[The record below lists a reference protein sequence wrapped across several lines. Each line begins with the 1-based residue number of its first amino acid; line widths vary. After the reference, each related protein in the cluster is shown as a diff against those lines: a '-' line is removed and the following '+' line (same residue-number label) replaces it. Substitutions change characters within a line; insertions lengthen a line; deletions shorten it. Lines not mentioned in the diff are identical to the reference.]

1 MSDQNIEP
9 INRSG
14 CQLSLH
20 DLDSDSTLI
29 IGNCSNILS
38 SVIVPT
44 KYLSETKIYKLNQSD
59 KISVQCPST
68 FYCINTNVTEY
79 QKCQL
84 SFFLDEQG
92 NSKIITQYSE
102 CPFANN
108 TVISSITYDL
118 DKIDST
124 YLKNIEGKLEID
136 VPIYFKGESYHI
148 LDKKK
153 VQTDFHNDACK
164 RLQNTSDIGC
174 T

>member
-14 CQLSLH
+14 CQLSLQF
-20 DLDSDSTLI
+20 LDSDSTLV
-29 IGNCSNILS
+29 IGNCSTILS

-44 KYLSETKIYKLNQSD
+44 KYLSETKIFKLYDSN

-68 FYCINTNVTEY
+68 FYCINTNVNEY
-79 QKCQL
+79 EKCQL
-84 SFFLDEQG
+84 SFFLNEQG
-92 NSKIITQYSE
+92 NSKVITQYSE

-136 VPIYFKGESYHI
+136 VPIYFQNKSYHI
-148 LDKKK
+148 LDEKNG
-153 VQTDFHNDACK
+153 QTTFHNDACK